1 MNIAEMLGTPV
12 ADDPSLDT
20 LSESRCAVPPTTK
33 DEPEPAKRRLRWLAW
48 PTALLATLAVGFGA
62 GTYLA
67 TPATGS
73 PPPMQTADSAT
84 APAPVGDFAE
94 LFTSLHLTGLTSPTD
109 MAQLYSGESPA
120 TATGMWVNRSAAVAI
135 RPLDDGL
142 WVATVAVDALELV
155 DGAYEAAGLQYF
167 EVTIDSSGNRPVAIS
182 APARIPAPAASP
194 ASGASPAFAGTV
206 PPDQLAAV
214 TAFFETY
221 LTGRGELARYVST
234 TAQIPVFATAPYE
247 SISMAATAAD
257 SLGRIR
263 VDIDAVTASGGKQ
276 HLQYVAELTFERGVW
291 EVADLVPAVRD
302 RG

>member
-1 MNIAEMLGTPV
+1 
-12 ADDPSLDT
+12 
-20 LSESRCAVPPTTK
+20 
-33 DEPEPAKRRLRWLAW
+33 
-48 PTALLATLAVGFGA
+48 
-62 GTYLA
+62 
-67 TPATGS
+67 
-73 PPPMQTADSAT
+73 MQTADSAT